1 LPSFPGAAVGIPMM
15 LGMVISAMAMPE
27 DDMGGMG
34 GMM

>member
-1 LPSFPGAAVGIPMM
+1 VQPLGIPMT
-15 LGMVISAMAMPE
+15 LGILISAMAMPE